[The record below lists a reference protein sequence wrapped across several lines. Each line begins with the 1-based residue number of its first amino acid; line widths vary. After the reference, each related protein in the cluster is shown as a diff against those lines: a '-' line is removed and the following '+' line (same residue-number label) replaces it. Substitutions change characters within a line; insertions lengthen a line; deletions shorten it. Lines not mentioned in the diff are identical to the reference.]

1 MNRTENTTP
10 LITTEGTVSCAWM
23 NSTENTTALIT
34 TEGTLSCAWMPISFR
49 YFYIAVRFLE
59 GLLAIAG
66 NSLTIGAVATD
77 EGLREDNVNL
87 LIASLALADLISGFV
102 PPFVFLKDFFR
113 QRNAYMWK
121 MMRFMDVMINSLS
134 SGLNVTSICAIAVDR
149 FLFIVYPLRYDAV
162 LTRSRVLTAILM
174 VWIILS
180 TYILLMFT
188 NFFRFESMIPC
199 VDENNFTFAVLWYGI
214 WLPFLVFTA
223 VTIVLYSGVSCIAMR
238 HARALGQVDNM
249 TNRFRRDGSSSVDN
263 SNGQQSVERPN
274 MQEGIDPNKRA
285 MEERTRTG
293 YKVTKMMSLVLGIYL
308 AAYLPYLIL
317 SWAITKESPIFLRV
331 MDRVSS
337 RGGRA
342 GGGVGRPPPL

>member
-1 MNRTENTTP
+1 
-10 LITTEGTVSCAWM
+10 M
-23 NSTENTTALIT
+23 NSTENTTVLIT

-102 PPFVFLKDFFR
+102 PPFVFLRDFFH
-113 QRNAYMWK
+113 QRNAYIWK
-121 MMRFMDVMINSLS
+121 MMRFGDYLINCIS
-134 SGLNVTSICAIAVDR
+134 SAGNVISICVIAVDR
-149 FLFIVYPLRYDAV
+149 FLFIVYPLRYDSL

-174 VWIILS
+174 VWLFVF
-180 TYILLMFT
+180 TYMLFIFI

-199 VDENNFTFAVLWYGI
+199 VDERNFTFAVGWYGI
-214 WLPFLVFTA
+214 WLPFLVVTA

-274 MQEGIDPNKRA
+274 VQEGIDPNKRA

-293 YKVTKMMSLVLGIYL
+293 YKVIKMMSLVLGIYL
-308 AAYLPYLIL
+308 AAYLPHIIL
-317 SWAITKESPIFLRV
+317 SWVITKESPIYLRI
-331 MDRVSS
+331 MERVSS

-342 GGGVGRPPPL
+342 GGGVGLSGCFSPPPPGYK